1 MNYISLKIIEDLEIY
16 IKDYVN
22 TNNEFIQQKSLTDI
36 VPVNENSQILT
47 TLLKGVI
54 SIIQMI
60 VVITNETKRN
70 T

>member
-22 TNNEFIQQKSLTDI
+22 TNNEFIRQKSLTDI

-47 TLLKGVI
+47 T
-54 SIIQMI
+54 
-60 VVITNETKRN
+60 
-70 T
+70 